1 LGNEYVMF
9 ADKSR
14 MVRALFVVFNT
25 VEDFTKKGG
34 IIRLEAKKVPD
45 KERFEILISNN
56 KDNVEE

>member
-1 LGNEYVMF
+1 MF